1 VETTEI
7 AVKGMHCDGCERTL
21 TLALSRLE
29 GVRDVKADRVVER
42 VVVMHDPSEASEQAL
57 RERVRLCGFTP
68 A

>member
-7 AVKGMHCDGCERTL
+7 GVKGMHCDGCERTL

-29 GVRDVKADRVVER
+29 GVRDVKAGRAAER
-42 VVVMHDPSEASEQAL
+42 VLVIYDPAEASEQAL